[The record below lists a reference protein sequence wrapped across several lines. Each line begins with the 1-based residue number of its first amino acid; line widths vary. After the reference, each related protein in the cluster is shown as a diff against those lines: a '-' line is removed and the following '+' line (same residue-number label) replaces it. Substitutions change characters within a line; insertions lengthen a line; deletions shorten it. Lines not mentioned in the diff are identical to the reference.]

1 MHLTVQRGE
10 CISRLA
16 KAPVL
21 PMGREARGLGW
32 AIMMIVQPEHSLPE
46 ALQESHGKQEGQ
58 QQAWTSKLQHHTW
71 VTSGVINPS
80 EACGY
85 GFGITSV
92 LFHSRATPNR
102 LGP

>member
-1 MHLTVQRGE
+1 M
-10 CISRLA
+10 SRLA
-16 KAPVL
+16 KAPGL
-21 PMGREARGLGW
+21 PAGGEARGLGW

-46 ALQESHGKQEGQ
+46 ALQESHGEHEGQ

-80 EACGY
+80 EACGN
-85 GFGITSV
+85 GFGIASA
-92 LFHSRATPNR
+92 LFHSRATLKR